1 MIKNNNLKLSK
12 DTLRY
17 IKNVE
22 SKRLSMNKKEELQ
35 LVMLAHSG
43 DLNARNKLIESNLYI
58 VTNVVSHFLKFDI
71 PVDDFIQIGNQKLIK
86 CIDEF
91 NSDKDQRLTTFIYF
105 CVYRDMLNKFN
116 EIYHGVSIPTK
127 EKIIFNIY
135 TGYYRYIN
143 EVGFEPDNDELAKLL
158 NIETENIDEVFNS
171 SRTVDNYGLYETSV
185 IRDKSNYYTCDYDG
199 KIFNEEFVKLFK
211 YYLEIL
217 EPKRLFTVKYHL
229 GLIDGVEHS
238 FREIGE
244 ILGITYQAAQEKYE
258 LSMKQIFLKMN
269 GKYSEYYDYYTKE
282 RVKSKRKRK

>member
-12 DTLRY
+12 DTLIY
-17 IKNVE
+17 IKKVNQ
-22 SKRLSMNKKEELQ
+22 KKNSMSNKEELQ
-35 LVMLAHSG
+35 LVANAHSG
-43 DLNARNKLIESNLYI
+43 DINARNKLIESNLYI
-58 VTNVVSHFLKFDI
+58 VINVIFHFLEFNI

-91 NSDKDQRLTTFIYF
+91 DVNRSNRLTPFIYF

-116 EIYHGVSIPTK
+116 EINHGVTIPSK
-127 EKIIFNIY
+127 EKSTFNIY
-135 TGYYRYIN
+135 TEYYTYIN
-143 EVGFEPDNDELAKLL
+143 KHGFEPDNDELAQLL
-158 NIETENIDEVFNS
+158 DIETEKIDDLFNS
-171 SRTVDNYGLYETSV
+171 SRIPDNYGLYETSV
-185 IRDKSNYYTCDYDG
+185 IKDKSNYYTYDYDE
-199 KIFNEEFVKLFK
+199 KIFNEEFIKLFK

-238 FREIGE
+238 FREIGD

-258 LSMKQIFLKMN
+258 LAMKQIFLKMN
-269 GKYSEYYDYYTKE
+269 GKYYEYFDYYTKE